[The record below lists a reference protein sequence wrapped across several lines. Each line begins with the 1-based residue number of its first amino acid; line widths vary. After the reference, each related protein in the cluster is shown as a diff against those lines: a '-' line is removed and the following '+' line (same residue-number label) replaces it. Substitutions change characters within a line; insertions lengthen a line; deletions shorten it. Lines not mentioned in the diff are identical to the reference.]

1 MAPSPEHHEAGA
13 ARGGDAADVEV
24 AGDVNPSRSRRLA
37 LIAIGAI
44 VVILVVVVAVVLR
57 RDDGTTT
64 AHDTTTTTD
73 VTTTDAPSTGD
84 GSTTER
90 PDPTTASPD
99 SGPTTGTTSTPPAT
113 STSAP
118 TSGAPSPDCRDGWTT
133 PAPGSDL
140 RRTPLDLIRRDMGI
154 EGQFEVVE
162 MRHFTGPEVPWIIA
176 PRPDIVQWW
185 YVKARLADDPAFAA
199 RWLVVWRRPQAQ
211 GISAAAPFA
220 TTGYRS
226 PDWRAF
232 LGEGEPRPVPGLP
245 GLWVGMEFDF
255 LVGEDGAKPGLPEE
269 VVGCLDG
276 T

>member
-1 MAPSPEHHEAGA
+1 MKVTIIGTGYVGINTGVVLAYLGNQ
-13 ARGGDAADVEV
+13 VTCL
-24 AGDVNPSRSRRLA
+24 DVNEEKIA
-37 LIAIGAI
+37 LFRQGKSP
-44 VVILVVVVAVVLR
+44 VYEPHLEETLQLVR
-57 RDDGTTT
+57 GNIRF
-64 AHDTTTTTD
+64 
-73 VTTTDAPSTGD
+73 
-84 GSTTER
+84 
-90 PDPTTASPD
+90 
-99 SGPTTGTTSTPPAT
+99 TSTPYLNRGKLVMRGMDV
-113 STSAP
+113 SMNWSA
-118 TSGAPSPDCRDGWTT
+118 AM
-133 PAPGSDL
+133 A
-140 RRTPLDLIRRDMGI
+140 DMGI